1 MEDFGNGEG
10 DTYAAGACAVDG
22 SNGGSARGT
31 EIQPSASDRLD
42 SLSGADQGGRC
53 IRGAA
58 LYLVSF
64 DQDTVEV
71 WNMSSQLLLQL
82 FQTSEGLWSEG
93 LDGCD
98 ETAHVH
104 L

>member
-1 MEDFGNGEG
+1 
-10 DTYAAGACAVDG
+10 
-22 SNGGSARGT
+22 
-31 EIQPSASDRLD
+31 
-42 SLSGADQGGRC
+42 
-53 IRGAA
+53 
-58 LYLVSF
+58 
-64 DQDTVEV
+64 V